1 MRKTLCLFAILCI
14 CLSCK
19 NDMSSSSLV
28 ETTHHYLE
36 VVNNTSYDLVVRIN
50 NYWLQ
55 STFGELYLPPRST
68 RDMYINNYVD
78 KPVLVE
84 TLLGSVEE
92 DSNGEYTIYY
102 DKTKYRKWE
111 NKVFYSTKQ
120 YTMFVY
126 EDNASITSY

>member
-1 MRKTLCLFAILCI
+1 
-14 CLSCK
+14 
-19 NDMSSSSLV
+19 MSSSSLV